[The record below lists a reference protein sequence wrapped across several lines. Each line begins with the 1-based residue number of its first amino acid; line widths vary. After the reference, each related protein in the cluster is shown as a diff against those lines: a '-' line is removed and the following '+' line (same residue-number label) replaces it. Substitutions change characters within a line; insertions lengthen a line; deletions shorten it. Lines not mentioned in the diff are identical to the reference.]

1 MYGGIKA
8 IAFDIDGTLYPSW
21 RLYVSIAGYFLSN
34 LRFFLKYNKVR
45 RVLHKTAPLP
55 DFFEYQARLWV
66 EEMKHEK
73 TLGVGDV
80 EYAKV
85 RINEVVYEGLKPY
98 FSKIKTFPDVYQSF
112 VAFKS
117 SGLKVGIL
125 SDFPPEQKGDVW
137 GIKDLC
143 DVVLGTE
150 ETGALKPSAQP
161 FKKMAELLNV
171 PESEIL
177 YVGNSHKYDVVG
189 SKNAGMKAAWLV
201 QPEKGILGVKS
212 KIADITFWKYS
223 QLRQILLG
231 NKETKK

>member
-125 SDFPPEQKGDVW
+125 SDFPPEQKGRLW
-137 GIKDLC
+137 GLRSLC
-143 DVVLGTE
+143 DVCIGSE
-150 ETGALKPSAQP
+150 ESGALKPSIYP
-161 FKKMAELLNV
+161 FGILAKKLGVA
-171 PESEIL
+171 PGEIL
-177 YVGNSHKYDVVG
+177 YVGNSVKYDVLG
-189 SKNAGMKAAWLV
+189 AKRFGMKTAYIMTGFRRLFNIKCR
-201 QPEKGILGVKS
+201 E
-212 KIADITFWKYS
+212 ADISFKSYR
-223 QLRQILLG
+223 QLKNIVL
-231 NKETKK
+231 N